1 MNPGYKAEI
10 KQRAAEIRE
19 RLSKGLFYGEPIDMS
34 DPDLV
39 LVAACAMIQTEAD
52 AAHAGYIA
60 ITRSLLTWERD
71 ALR

>member
-10 KQRAAEIRE
+10 KKNAAEIRE
-19 RLSKGLFYGEPIDMS
+19 RLSKGMFYGEPIDMD

-60 ITRSLLTWERD
+60 ILKSRLI
-71 ALR
+71 